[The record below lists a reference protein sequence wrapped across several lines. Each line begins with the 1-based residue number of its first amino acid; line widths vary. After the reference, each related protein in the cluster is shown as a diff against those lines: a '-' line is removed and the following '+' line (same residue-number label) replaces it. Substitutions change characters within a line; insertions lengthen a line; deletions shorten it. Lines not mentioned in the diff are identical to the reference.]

1 MSATSTTHS
10 MKKTIWTFGLIAGA
24 ILSLTM
30 LATVPFYDS
39 ISFEKGA
46 VIGYT
51 SMVLAFLLVYFGIRS
66 YRDSVGRGSISFGR
80 GVTVGLSITVIA
92 AVCYSAT
99 WQVVYRNFMPDFMQN
114 YAAHQI
120 ENAKKKGKSDAELLQ
135 LKAEMDR
142 NVKMYSNPVFNFAIT
157 CLEPLPVGVL
167 MTLISAAILR
177 RRKQDGDAVLAPA

>member
-10 MKKTIWTFGLIAGA
+10 MKKTIWTFGLIAGG

-51 SMVLAFLLVYFGIRS
+51 SMVLAFLLVFFGIRS
-66 YRDSVGRGSISFGR
+66 YRDGVGGGSISFGR
-80 GVTVGLSITVIA
+80 AVTVGLLITVIA

-99 WQVVYRNFMPDFMQN
+99 WQVVYRSFMPDFMQK
-114 YAAHQI
+114 YASHQV
-120 ENAKKKGKSDAELLQ
+120 ERAKQDGKSDAEILQ
-135 LKAEMDR
+135 IKAEMDR
-142 NVKMYSNPVFNFAIT
+142 NVKMYSNPFFNFAIT

-167 MTLISAAILR
+167 VTLISAAILR
-177 RRKQDGDAVLAPA
+177 RRKRDGDAVFATA